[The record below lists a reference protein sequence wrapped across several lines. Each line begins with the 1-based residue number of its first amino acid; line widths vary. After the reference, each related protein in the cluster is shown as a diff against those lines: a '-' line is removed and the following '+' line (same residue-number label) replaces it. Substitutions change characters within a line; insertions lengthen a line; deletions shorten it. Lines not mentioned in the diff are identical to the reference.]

1 MYASFDVRRLSFL
14 LQISQTLFAAVVA
27 ACTASSLQKVFVPLD
42 FSPDRYAAHAHSDEN
57 AIDYDSNGAP
67 IFTPRSYEPSP
78 PHKYEEHP
86 LPPQP
91 YVYKYGVKDV
101 HTGTSFDKHEEKD
114 DRGNLQGSYRVNL
127 PDGRVQVV
135 SYRATPEGGYKAEV
149 TYEGEPIY
157 PPEPAGGYGNTY
169 RKKYA
174 PTY

>member
-1 MYASFDVRRLSFL
+1 MRFQSLVLV
-14 LQISQTLFAAVVA
+14 QILQTLFAAVVA
-27 ACTASSLQKVFVPLD
+27 GCTASSLQKVFVPLD
-42 FSPDRYAAHAHSDEN
+42 FSPPDHYAHADSEDN
-57 AIDYDSNGAP
+57 AIDYHSNDSP

-78 PHKYEEHP
+78 PFKYEE
-86 LPPQP
+86 PPQP

-149 TYEGEPIY
+149 TYEGEAIY
-157 PPEPAGGYGNTY
+157 PPEPVEGYGNTY
-169 RKKYA
+169 KKKYA
-174 PTY
+174 PKY

>member
-1 MYASFDVRRLSFL
+1 MYMGNGHWGKTHGEFQF
-14 LQISQTLFAAVVA
+14 QTILAAVIA
-27 ACTASSLQKVFVPLD
+27 SSTASSLQKVFVPLD
-42 FSPDRYAAHAHSDEN
+42 FSPDQYSPSDSEEN
-57 AIDYDSNGAP
+57 VIDYNRGGAP
-67 IFTPRSYEPSP
+67 IFNPRSQEHSSL
-78 PHKYEEHP
+78 HNYEEHP

-91 YVYKYGVKDV
+91 YIYKYGVKDV

-149 TYEGEPIY
+149 TYEGEAIY
-157 PPEPAGGYGNTY
+157 PPEPAEGYGNTY

-174 PTY
+174 PKY